1 LISLDDYFLRNEYMG
16 AENSKPAVKTGTLV
30 KKEKAEE
37 EKGPSNAIR
46 ILKELTAEI
55 KGVSADQKLDS
66 DVMKAVALLC
76 EALEEYKEKVVE
88 QHQAKEL
95 YQIYPGSSEIAGF
108 NLR

>member
-1 LISLDDYFLRNEYMG
+1 MG
-16 AENSKPAVKTGTLV
+16 AENSKPAKVGTLV
-30 KKEKAEE
+30 KKEEKSPAEE
-37 EKGPSNAIR
+37 KSPSNAVQ

-66 DVMKAVALLC
+66 DVMEAVALLC

-88 QHQAKEL
+88 QHQAKEM
-95 YQIYPGSSEIAGF
+95 YQIYPGSSEITGF

>member
-1 LISLDDYFLRNEYMG
+1 MG
-16 AENSKPAVKTGTLV
+16 AENSKPAAKKAWAEGINKGTLV
-30 KKEKAEE
+30 KKEEE
-37 EKGPSNAIR
+37 EKSPSNAVR

-95 YQIYPGSSEIAGF
+95 YQIYPGSSEITGF